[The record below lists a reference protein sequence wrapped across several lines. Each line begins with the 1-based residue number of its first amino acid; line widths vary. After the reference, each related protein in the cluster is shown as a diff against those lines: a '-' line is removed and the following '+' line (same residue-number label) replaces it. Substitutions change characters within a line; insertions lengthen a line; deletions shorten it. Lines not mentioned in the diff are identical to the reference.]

1 MFASRALMTI
11 SQRIHLILLIPLLAL
26 LLTAA
31 VIVEQS
37 WVSLHASVRAL
48 DEIDGAT
55 AGGRLIHELQAE
67 RGLSNL
73 SLKAGALSPALAEQ
87 RRKVDA
93 AAIAYDEAERRFGGA
108 AATPLGRALTAL
120 PELRQR
126 IDGLDAP
133 PGGVMA
139 AYSGIIGAGLDALD
153 QIGGDA
159 ARENPE
165 LGRTF
170 RAYSALLL
178 AKEMAGQ
185 ERALGAGALAAGE
198 VGPVAPSLS
207 FLQGEE
213 AGAVRAIEING
224 DEALRM
230 RWSSFEESPANR
242 TFIDMREAFLQ
253 GGGGMTGEAWFAA
266 ASTRIDAL
274 HEIEKLLADAA
285 HDEAAASV
293 AHHRA
298 MLMAIAAG
306 VLAVLGGA
314 GFMGLRVSRSII
326 RPLDGLTRDTG
337 RLTEG
342 DTDLALAHAGRR
354 DEIGAMTKA
363 LSHFRDVIV
372 AKRQADAELA
382 AAEEA
387 AERARKEAE
396 ARALATERAL
406 VVDSIG
412 EAMRRLAAGDLTF
425 RLTGDLPEA
434 YAQLA
439 ADFNGAMDQVG
450 GMMATISELA
460 HTLRASSDELSR
472 ASDDLSRRTETQAA
486 SLEESAAALEE
497 TSQSVRKTAQGVH
510 SARQVIGQAS
520 GASHATREVVAEAVE
535 AMARIEGSAGR
546 ISTIIGVID
555 EIAFQTNL
563 LALNAG
569 VEAAR
574 AGEAGKGF
582 AVVASEV
589 RALAQRSAEAAK
601 EIKAL
606 IGESSRNVG
615 EGVELVQR
623 TGGAIENIAGQVGDI
638 DRLVAEIAASAEE
651 QARAL
656 ALVSESVSQ
665 MDGVTQRNAA
675 MSEES
680 AAASQ
685 SVSTEADRL
694 TQMVG
699 QFKLAPAAGPARQN
713 RRAA

>member
-1 MFASRALMTI
+1 MTI
-11 SQRIHLILLIPLLAL
+11 SQRIHLILLIPILAL
-26 LLTAA
+26 LLTAG

-37 WVSLHASVRAL
+37 WASLHASVRVMA
-48 DEIDGAT
+48 EIDGAT
-55 AGGRLIHELQAE
+55 AAGRLIHELQAE

-73 SLKAGALSPALAEQ
+73 SLKAGVLSPALAEQ

-93 AAIAYDEAERRFGGA
+93 AAVAYDEAERRFGGA
-108 AATPLGRALTAL
+108 AATPLGRALKAL
-120 PELRQR
+120 PELRQQV
-126 IDGLDAP
+126 DGLNAQP
-133 PGGVMA
+133 AGVLA
-139 AYSGIIGAGLDALD
+139 AYSAIIGSGLDALHE
-153 QIGGDA
+153 IGGDA
-159 ARENPE
+159 ARENAE

-198 VGPVAPSLS
+198 VEGAKARLS

-213 AGAVRAIEING
+213 AGAVRAIQINA
-224 DEALRM
+224 DEALNT
-230 RWSSFEESPANR
+230 RWSGFENSPANR
-242 TFIDMREAFLQ
+242 TFVDMRAAFLQ
-253 GGGGMTGEAWFAA
+253 GGEGLSGEAWFDA
-266 ASTRIDAL
+266 ASARIEAL
-274 HEIEKLLADAA
+274 HDLENLVARMA
-285 HDEAAASV
+285 HDEAAAAV
-293 AHHRA
+293 AGHRV
-298 MLMAIAAG
+298 MLAAIAAG
-306 VLAVLGGA
+306 VLAILAGA
-314 GFMGLRVSRSII
+314 IIMGLRVSRSII
-326 RPLDGLTRDTG
+326 RPLDSLTRDTG

-363 LSHFRDVIV
+363 LAHFRDVIV

-396 ARALATERAL
+396 ARALASERAL

-450 GMMATISELA
+450 AMMAAISELA

-497 TSQSVRKTAQGVH
+497 TAQSVRKTAQGVH
-510 SARQVIGQAS
+510 AAREVIGQAS
-520 GASHATREVVAEAVE
+520 GASHATRQVVADAVE

-589 RALAQRSAEAAK
+589 RALAQRSADAAK

-606 IGESSRNVG
+606 ISESSRNVG

-623 TGGAIENIAGQVGDI
+623 TGGAIEDIAGQVGDI

-699 QFKLAPAAGPARQN
+699 RFKLASAAAPAAAN

>member
-1 MFASRALMTI
+1 MTI
-11 SQRIHLILLIPLLAL
+11 SQRIHLILLIPVLAL
-26 LLTAA
+26 LLTAGI
-31 VIVEQS
+31 IVEQS
-37 WVSLHASVRAL
+37 WASLHASISVL
-48 DEIDGAT
+48 EEINGAT
-55 AGGRLIHELQAE
+55 AAGRLIQELQTE
-67 RGLSNL
+67 RDLSHLGLE
-73 SLKAGALSPALAEQ
+73 AGLLSPALADQ

-93 AAIAYDEAERRFGGA
+93 AAVVYDEAERRFGGA
-108 AATPLGRALTAL
+108 AATPLGRGLEAL
-120 PELRQR
+120 PDLRR
-126 IDGLDAP
+126 RVDGPVAQP
-133 PGGVMA
+133 AAVMA
-139 AYSGIIGAGLDALD
+139 GYSAIIDAGLDALD
-153 QIGGDA
+153 AVGGDA
-159 ARENPE
+159 ARENDA

-178 AKEMAGQ
+178 AKEMASL
-185 ERALGAGALAAGE
+185 ERALGAGALARGE
-198 VGPVAPSLS
+198 AAATKARLS

-213 AGAVRAIEING
+213 AGAARAVEVNA
-224 DEALRM
+224 DEALKAG
-230 RWSSFEESPANR
+230 WAGFLASPANR
-242 TFIDMREAFLQ
+242 DFADMRAAYLEDGAGL
-253 GGGGMTGEAWFAA
+253 TGEAWFAA
-266 ASTRIDAL
+266 ASARIDAL
-274 HEIEKLLADAA
+274 HALEQAGARIA
-285 HDEAAASV
+285 HDSAAAAV
-293 AHHRA
+293 AHHRL
-298 MLMAIAAG
+298 MLAAIAAG
-306 VLAVLGGA
+306 VAAILGGA
-314 GFMGLRVSRSII
+314 IFMGLRVSRSII
-326 RPLDGLTRDTG
+326 GPLDGLTRDTG

-342 DTDLALAHAGRR
+342 DTELSLADAGRR
-354 DEIGAMTKA
+354 DEIGAMTRA

-382 AAEEA
+382 EAEA
-387 AERARKEAE
+387 SAERLRKAAE
-396 ARALATERAL
+396 ARALAAERAL

-412 EAMRRLAAGDLTF
+412 EAMRRLADGDLTF
-425 RLTGDLPEA
+425 RLSGDLPEA

-450 GMMATISELA
+450 AMMTTISELA

-472 ASDDLSRRTETQAA
+472 ASDDLSRRTEQQAA

-497 TSQSVRKTAQGVH
+497 TSQSVRRTAQGVH
-510 SARQVIGQAS
+510 SAREVIGQAS

-535 AMARIEGSAGR
+535 AMSRIEGSAGR

-574 AGEAGKGF
+574 AGEAGRGF

-589 RALAQRSAEAAK
+589 RALAQRSADAAK

-623 TGGAIENIAGQVGDI
+623 TGGAIGDIAGQVGDI

-685 SVSTEADRL
+685 SVSAEADRL

-699 QFKLAPAAGPARQN
+699 RFRLASSPVAAGRG